1 MSKLRVV
8 RRNTDIFVEDEGNA
22 PVIVPVSN
30 AEVKPYEVYE
40 GLLARGLTLPSRE
53 DFLYVLMQVIY
64 RQEDFEVEM
73 P

>member
-8 RRNTDIFVEDEGNA
+8 RRNTDIFVEDESNA

-30 AEVKPYEVYE
+30 AEVKPHEVYE

-73 P
+73 S

>member
-8 RRNTDIFVEDEGNA
+8 RRNTDIFVEDESNA

-30 AEVKPYEVYE
+30 AEVKPHEVYE